1 MIGKKM
7 GQSHNIGMINSPT
20 INQTLASSKD
30 QNYPTEPHELAE
42 VER

>member
-1 MIGKKM
+1 M

-20 INQTLASSKD
+20 ITQTLASTKD
-30 QNYPTEPHELAE
+30 QNYPTQNDELVE

>member
-7 GQSHNIGMINSPT
+7 GQSPNTGMINSPT
-20 INQTLASSKD
+20 INQTLASTKD
-30 QNYPTEPHELAE
+30 QNYPTQHDELAE